1 MIRPYE
7 PRDRQRLR
15 EITAEVFGP
24 AAVDY
29 HIERRFGIVQRRDWR
44 WRKLR
49 HVDDDIRS
57 NATGIFVYENLDGA
71 LVGFVSVH
79 LDRDAGIGR
88 VADLAVAADAQG
100 RGIGRALLDHALEYI
115 AAEQMMLARI
125 ETLVGNA
132 AGEYLYPAM
141 GFEEVSRQIHF
152 VKRVRDEAPLLKLL
166 YVVARDR
173 PWLYERLRHEFAHAA
188 DIEVVLDRRVGER
201 RRAARPLGVAERR
214 QADRRQRKVEA
225 LLRQHGC
232 ALVPRAG

>member
-49 HVDDDIRS
+49 HIDDDIRT
-57 NATGIFVYENLDGA
+57 NAAGVFVYEDTGGP
-71 LVGFVSVH
+71 LVGYVSVH

-88 VADLAVAADAQG
+88 VANIAVSADAQG

-115 AAEQMMLARI
+115 AAEEMMLARI
-125 ETLVGNA
+125 ETLAGNA
-132 AGEYLYPAM
+132 VGEHLYPAM
-141 GFEEVSRQIHF
+141 GFEEVSRQIYF
-152 VKRVRDEAPLLKLL
+152 VKRIRDEAPRLKLL

-173 PWLYERLRHEFAHAA
+173 PWLYERLRHEFANAS

-201 RRAARPLGVAERR
+201 RRAARPIGAERR
-214 QADRRQRKVEA
+214 QADRRQRKVDA

>member
-7 PRDRQRLR
+7 GRDRQRLR

-49 HVDDDIRS
+49 HIDDDIRS
-57 NATGIFVYENLDGA
+57 NAAGIFVYAEPDGT
-71 LVGFVSVH
+71 LVGYVSVQ

-88 VADLAVAADAQG
+88 IANLAVTGKAQG

-132 AGEYLYPAM
+132 VGEHLYAAM
-141 GFEEVSRQIHF
+141 GFEEVSRQIYF
-152 VKRVRDEAPLLKLL
+152 VKRIRDEAPLLQLL

-201 RRAARPLGVAERR
+201 RRAASPIPAERR

>member
-1 MIRPYE
+1 MIRRYE
-7 PRDRQRLR
+7 ARDRQRLR

-29 HIERRFGIVQRRDWR
+29 HIEQRFGRIQRRDWR

-49 HVDDDIRS
+49 HIDDDIRS
-57 NATGIFVYENLDGA
+57 DPAGIFVDENPDGT
-71 LVGFVSVH
+71 LLGYVSVQ
-79 LDRDAGIGR
+79 LDREAGIGR
-88 VADLAVAADAQG
+88 IANLAVTAEAQG

-115 AAEQMMLARI
+115 ASERMMLARI

-132 AGEYLYPAM
+132 VGEHLYPAL
-141 GFEEVSRQIHF
+141 GFEEVSRQIYF
-152 VKRVRDEAPLLKLL
+152 VKRVRDEAPLLRLL

-201 RRAARPLGVAERR
+201 RRSAGPITAERR
-214 QADRRQRKVEA
+214 QADRRQRKVDG